1 MVENAIS
8 LTVTASLSVFKDP
21 YAVRWQRRWHSPT
34 VTVMSVQAEHRGD
47 LLTVDELAAA
57 VGMTVR
63 TTRYYASLGL
73 IPPPIRRGRVAYYDD
88 VHRARL
94 ELVRALQDHG
104 FTLQAIERIV
114 ARLPAD
120 ASVEDLAVQRA
131 MLTSWTSSPPEE
143 LTRRQL
149 DARAGRRLTEADL
162 QLLVRLGLVEPA
174 ARGFTVTPNL
184 RIGLDLLSLGIS
196 ADGVGAAGDAIQ
208 RHMVSLVEELTEVL
222 RTQVLEP
229 YRREPHAPEDA
240 ERLEQTL
247 PRLRQLT
254 LEAVVAGFQRAA
266 NAVIT
271 RSLARD

>member
-1 MVENAIS
+1 
-8 LTVTASLSVFKDP
+8 
-21 YAVRWQRRWHSPT
+21 
-34 VTVMSVQAEHRGD
+34 MSVEAEPSGGPTGD
-47 LLTVDELAAA
+47 QLTIDELAAA

-73 IPPPIRRGRVAYYDD
+73 VPPPTRRGRIAYYGE

-94 ELVRALQDHG
+94 DLVRALQDHG
-104 FTLQAIERIV
+104 FTLQAIERIL

-131 MLTSWTSSPPEE
+131 MLTSWSSSPPEE
-143 LTRRQL
+143 VTRHQL
-149 DARAGRRLTEADL
+149 ETRAGRRLGEDEL
-162 QLLVRLGLVEPA
+162 ELLVRLGLVERTPT
-174 ARGFTVTPNL
+174 GFTVMPNL
-184 RIGLDLLSLGIS
+184 RIGLDLLGLGIS
-196 ADGVGAAGDAIQ
+196 PEGVGAAGDAIQ
-208 RHMVSLVEELTEVL
+208 RHMSSLVEELTAIL
-222 RTQVLEP
+222 RSQVLEP
-229 YRREPHAPEDA
+229 YRREPHGPEDA

>member
-1 MVENAIS
+1 
-8 LTVTASLSVFKDP
+8 
-21 YAVRWQRRWHSPT
+21 
-34 VTVMSVQAEHRGD
+34 MSVQAEHRGD